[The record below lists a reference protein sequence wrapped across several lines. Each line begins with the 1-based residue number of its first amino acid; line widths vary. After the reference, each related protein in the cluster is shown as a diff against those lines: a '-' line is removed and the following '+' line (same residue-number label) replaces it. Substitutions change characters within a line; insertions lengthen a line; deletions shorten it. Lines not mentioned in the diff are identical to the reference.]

1 MIFLPQRAAEDEDV
15 VNRLSVGQRAFS
27 LMEVMIALVIFF
39 SCVFTIL
46 ELVSGTLRNA
56 RALQQNEPDPGML
69 AAQDAMN
76 KLTNSVENEATS
88 GDFGKSYPGYTWT
101 KERYPVAS
109 NGLYEVDYTVSRR
122 TGRSESETHLSIL
135 LFQPNLPATPEA
147 PRGLQ

>member
-1 MIFLPQRAAEDEDV
+1 MNVLLQSATDDKRVACRLPAGR
-15 VNRLSVGQRAFS
+15 RAFS

-56 RALQQNEPDPGML
+56 RALQQNEPDLGRL

-76 KLTNSVENEATS
+76 KLTNSVEGEATS
-88 GDFGKSYPGYTWT
+88 DDFGKDYPGYSWT

-109 NGLYEVDYTVSRR
+109 NGLYEVDYTVSHRV
-122 TGRSESETHLSIL
+122 GRGEAETHLSVL
-135 LFQPNLPATPEA
+135 FFQPNLPVTAEA